1 MMAFLRAHGMDPGP
15 LQRPVLAGAI
25 TGFFAAAPALL
36 VFAVFRSL
44 AVVADYIMQLT
55 RPMTVAVLVAAF
67 SFAGLFY
74 GLTFQRAAN
83 DRRGGWLF
91 GMVFG
96 FVLWM
101 AAPVVVLPMISG
113 NVMAAGPAA
122 TGFLASFLV
131 WGAVT
136 GALFPHIHRPLQMHM
151 ARRGKIEH
159 ELGPTAAAAPR
170 AGTAAALKAIP
181 ALQEPSS

>member
-1 MMAFLRAHGMDPGP
+1 MMTFLRAHGMDPGP
-15 LQRPVLAGAI
+15 LQRPVLAGAM
-25 TGFFAAAPALL
+25 TGFFAAAPGLL

-44 AVVADYIMQLT
+44 AVVADSIMQLT
-55 RPMTVAVLVAAF
+55 RPMTVGVLVAAF
-67 SFAGLFY
+67 TFAGLLS

-101 AAPVVVLPMISG
+101 AAPIVVLPMISG

-136 GALFPHIHRPLQMHM
+136 GALFPHIHRPLQMYM
-151 ARRGKIEH
+151 ARRGKTEH
-159 ELGPTAAAAPR
+159 ELGPGAAAVKPR
-170 AGTAAALKAIP
+170 ILRRVP
-181 ALQEPSS
+181 ERRQP